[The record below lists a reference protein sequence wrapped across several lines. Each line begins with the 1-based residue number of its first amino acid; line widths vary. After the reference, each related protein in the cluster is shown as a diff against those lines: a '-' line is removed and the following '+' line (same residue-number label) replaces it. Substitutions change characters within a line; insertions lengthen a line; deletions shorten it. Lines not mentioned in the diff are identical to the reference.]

1 MSRKGD
7 WNNLRGTA
15 SVVYGDQK
23 MEGNVMNKWNSR
35 KARLVAS
42 LTTPY
47 TQDLSLNFEQS
58 ADMTTDA
65 SLSYGSDYS
74 VDSTSKG
81 VFNSREVS
89 GSTKIKYRLGG
100 PRHVVTASLAK
111 TGSLQDLVL
120 SASSSLD
127 KQEVSVT
134 AELNTLRDIK
144 ATLAVRTPFNGYE
157 SVGASFQQS
166 GDLSAMTAEANV
178 EYMTD
183 NNVHGK
189 VELGVQGLQQL
200 SFRGTLTS
208 PLTGL
213 ERSVVSLS
221 HVMGPK
227 LCSGSFSL
235 DTTVADLG
243 ALDASYQKTG
253 KLDNFKG
260 EAHVTFNGES
270 LLDANLAHLLTSSR
284 LQSSVRVL
292 TPALPELNLE
302 VNHRGDSSQFRT
314 KASASA
320 GADKVS
326 SHTQWSMSENKMDL
340 TQNLA
345 STLQGDANRAGLVL
359 SRVGP
364 LTDLTL
370 QLSGNVNAH
379 KAKVVGQLAT
389 EGDVSASVEVES
401 PFDGYRQLGASV
413 RKTGELSDLSVT
425 AAANLE
431 QEKME
436 IVGKFNT
443 QSDVRGSLD
452 ITTPFPGYSQ
462 MGTSFSYG
470 GENAMLSANLL
481 NDRILTTGRFVNSD
495 VMEGSVDITT
505 PFTGYSQMGAAF
517 SYGRNN
523 AMMSANLMND
533 KIQATGRYVN
543 DDVKEGSVEV
553 QTPFTGYSQ
562 MGASF
567 SCDGENAMVSAN
579 LMNDKIQ
586 ANGRFV
592 NDDATEGSVDITT
605 PFTGYSQMGASFT
618 FGGETAK
625 MSANLMN
632 DKIQATGRFVN
643 TDVMEGSLD
652 VQTPFTG
659 YNQMGA
665 SFNYGGENAML
676 SANLMNDRIQATGRL
691 VNSDVTEGSVEL
703 QTPFN
708 GYSQMGASFQYDG
721 TSMTANANLQ
731 NDRITASANYDNIG
745 DLSGSV
751 DVSTPFTGYRQ
762 MGGQLRVAGDVN
774 DITVTANGQ
783 VENSKV
789 EVNAAF
795 SQLQDVSGSLHI
807 TTPFPGYT
815 TMGTSFALNP
825 DLRDLTLTAD
835 AYLQQDKAEVKA
847 AYSQGQE
854 VTGSV
859 QVITPFN
866 DYRQMG
872 ASFQQRGGL
881 DDFSLQLATN
891 LLNDK
896 LEATA
901 TLTDRDGLSGA
912 VTIATP
918 FSGFRQLG
926 ASFKHSGRLDRFR
939 SEGQLT
945 YMDGKDISGK
955 VS

>member
-1 MSRKGD
+1 MLSSVSPQIEAIVSRKGD

-65 SLSYGSDYS
+65 SLSYGRDYS

-144 ATLAVRTPFNGYE
+144 AALAVRTPFSGYE

-166 GDLSAMTAEANV
+166 GDLSAMTVEANV

-183 NNVHGK
+183 NNMYGK

-208 PLTGL
+208 PLIGL

-253 KLDNFKG
+253 ELDNFKG

-270 LLDANLAHLLTSSR
+270 LLDANLAHLLTSTR

-292 TPALPELNLE
+292 TPALPELNVE

-314 KASASA
+314 KVSASA

-370 QLSGNVNAH
+370 QLSGNVNAR

-470 GENAMLSANLL
+470 GENAMLSANLM
-481 NDRILTTGRFVNSD
+481 NDRIL
-495 VMEGSVDITT
+495 
-505 PFTGYSQMGAAF
+505 
-517 SYGRNN
+517 
-523 AMMSANLMND
+523 
-533 KIQATGRYVN
+533 
-543 DDVKEGSVEV
+543 
-553 QTPFTGYSQ
+553 
-562 MGASF
+562 
-567 SCDGENAMVSAN
+567 
-579 LMNDKIQ
+579 
-586 ANGRFV
+586 
-592 NDDATEGSVDITT
+592 
-605 PFTGYSQMGASFT
+605 
-618 FGGETAK
+618 
-625 MSANLMN
+625 
-632 DKIQATGRFVN
+632 
-643 TDVMEGSLD
+643 
-652 VQTPFTG
+652 
-659 YNQMGA
+659 
-665 SFNYGGENAML
+665 
-676 SANLMNDRIQATGRL
+676 ATGRL
-691 VNSDVTEGSVEL
+691 VNSDVTEGSVDL

-708 GYSQMGASFQYDG
+708 
-721 TSMTANANLQ
+721 
-731 NDRITASANYDNIG
+731 
-745 DLSGSV
+745 
-751 DVSTPFTGYRQ
+751 GYRQ
-762 MGGQLRVAGDVN
+762 MGGQLRVVGDVN

-795 SQLQDVSGSLHI
+795 SQLQDLSGSLQI
-807 TTPFPGYT
+807 TTPFSGYT
-815 TMGTSFALNP
+815 AMGTSFALNP
-825 DLRDLTLTAD
+825 DLRDFTLTAD

-881 DDFSLQLATN
+881 DDFSLELAAN

-901 TLTDRDGLSGA
+901 TLTDRGGLSGA

>member
-7 WNNLRGTA
+7 LSNLRGTA

-47 TQDLSLNFEQS
+47 TQDLSLNLEQS

-65 SLSYGSDYS
+65 SLSYGRDYS

-89 GSTKIKYRLGG
+89 ASTKIKYRLGG

-144 ATLAVRTPFNGYE
+144 AALAVRTPFSGYE

-292 TPALPELNLE
+292 TPALPELNVE

-370 QLSGNVNAH
+370 QLSGNVNAR

-431 QEKME
+431 QEKVE

-452 ITTPFPGYSQ
+452 VTTPFPGYSQ

-481 NDRILTTGRFVNSD
+481 NDRILATGRFVNND
-495 VMEGSVDITT
+495 VMEGSLDVTT

-517 SYGRNN
+517 SYG
-523 AMMSANLMND
+523 
-533 KIQATGRYVN
+533 
-543 DDVKEGSVEV
+543 
-553 QTPFTGYSQ
+553 
-562 MGASF
+562 
-567 SCDGENAMVSAN
+567 GENAMVSAN

-586 ANGRFV
+586 A
-592 NDDATEGSVDITT
+592 
-605 PFTGYSQMGASFT
+605 
-618 FGGETAK
+618 
-625 MSANLMN
+625 
-632 DKIQATGRFVN
+632 TGRFAN
-643 TDVMEGSLD
+643 NDVMEGSVD

-659 YNQMGA
+659 YNQMRA

-676 SANLMNDRIQATGRL
+676 SANLMNDKIQATGRL

-731 NDRITASANYDNIG
+731 NDKITASASYDNSG
-745 DLSGSV
+745 DLSGS
-751 DVSTPFTGYRQ
+751 
-762 MGGQLRVAGDVN
+762 A
-774 DITVTANGQ
+774 
-783 VENSKV
+783 
-789 EVNAAF
+789 
-795 SQLQDVSGSLHI
+795 HI
-807 TTPFPGYT
+807 TTPISGYT
-815 TMGTSFALNP
+815 SMGTSFALKP

-859 QVITPFN
+859 QVSTPFN

-881 DDFSLQLATN
+881 DDFSLQLAAN

-901 TLTDRDGLSGA
+901 TLTDSDGLSGA

-926 ASFKHSGRLDRFR
+926 ASFKHSGLLDRFN

-955 VS
+955 VNWV

>member
-1 MSRKGD
+1 MLTFPQSAFPQVEASVSRKGD
-7 WNNLRGTA
+7 WSNLRGTA

-47 TQDLSLNFEQS
+47 TQDLSLNLEQS

-65 SLSYGSDYS
+65 SLSYGRDYS

-89 GSTKIKYRLGG
+89 ASTKIKYRLGG

-144 ATLAVRTPFNGYE
+144 AALAVRTPFSGYE

-253 KLDNFKG
+253 KPDNFKG

-292 TPALPELNLE
+292 TPALPELNVE

-370 QLSGNVNAH
+370 QLSGNVNAR

-452 ITTPFPGYSQ
+452 IMTPFPGYSQ

-495 VMEGSVDITT
+495 VMEGSVDVTT
-505 PFTGYSQMGAAF
+505 PFTGYSQMGTAF
-517 SYGRNN
+517 SYGRN
-523 AMMSANLMND
+523 
-533 KIQATGRYVN
+533 
-543 DDVKEGSVEV
+543 
-553 QTPFTGYSQ
+553 
-562 MGASF
+562 
-567 SCDGENAMVSAN
+567 NAMVSAN

-586 ANGRFV
+586 ATGRFAN
-592 NDDATEGSVDITT
+592 NDVMEGSVDVAT
-605 PFTGYSQMGASFT
+605 PFTGYNQMGASFSY
-618 FGGETAK
+618 GGENA
-625 MSANLMN
+625 MLSANLMN

-643 TDVMEGSLD
+643 TDVMEGSVD

-731 NDRITASANYDNIG
+731 NDKITASASYDNSG
-745 DLSGSV
+745 DLSGS
-751 DVSTPFTGYRQ
+751 
-762 MGGQLRVAGDVN
+762 A
-774 DITVTANGQ
+774 
-783 VENSKV
+783 
-789 EVNAAF
+789 
-795 SQLQDVSGSLHI
+795 HI
-807 TTPFPGYT
+807 TTPIPGYT
-815 TMGTSFALNP
+815 TMGTSFTLNP

-854 VTGSV
+854 VTGNV

-881 DDFSLQLATN
+881 DDFSLQLAAN

-926 ASFKHSGRLDRFR
+926 ASFKHSGRLDRFN

-955 VS
+955 VSWVLQ